1 MDFISKYK
9 ENLNKD
15 TDQVFIQYED
25 SLKLFYNP
33 DALCPSCNKKGLIR
47 SKEESLI
54 KMKCDKCGWKLR
66 VVLPKYINIY
76 KELIMNNNKKANI
89 ITDIIMSNM
98 KEKKAEYKVVKETIK
113 NLDDILSVV
122 KNDKEKFEKEKIEL
136 LTEMMKI
143 YIDRQKY
150 FNSIKDIH
158 LITKD
163 IRNKFIEII
172 KDEKTISDKR
182 LNEIVKNLAG
192 KVDKADAENYFR
204 WLVISNQYIQV
215 SEKLNKLNKTSK
227 DEVRKITVLPINFM
241 IEPPKVNESTTK
253 EKINNE
259 EVEKKQELKTIRI
272 SKNKLPKD
280 EISDE
285 NTQPPPTKNIT
296 ITPEQLIPA
305 KPKKI
310 RIRTKGGFRFVNA
323 NKEIEV

>member
-1 MDFISKYK
+1 MVSRLEISI
-9 ENLNKD
+9 LCKD
-15 TDQVFIQYED
+15 R
-25 SLKLFYNP
+25 
-33 DALCPSCNKKGLIR
+33 IR
-47 SKEESLI
+47 LSI
-54 KMKCDKCGWKLR
+54 R
-66 VVLPKYINIY
+66 
-76 KELIMNNNKKANI
+76 KAEP
-89 ITDIIMSNM
+89 SNM

-113 NLDDILSVV
+113 NLDDVLSVV
-122 KNDKEKFEKEKIEL
+122 KNDKEKFENEKIEL

-150 FNSIKDIH
+150 FNSIKSIH

-204 WLVISNQYIQV
+204 WLIISNQYIQV

-227 DEVRKITVLPINFM
+227 EEVHKITELPINFM

-259 EVEKKQELKTIRI
+259 DIEKKQELKTIRI
-272 SKNKLPKD
+272 AKDKLPKD

-285 NTQPPPTKNIT
+285 NTQPPPTKNIV
-296 ITPEQLIPA
+296 ITPEQLIV

-310 RIRTKGGFRFVNA
+310 RIRTKGGFRFVNS
-323 NKEIEV
+323 NKEIEA